1 MTVQGSAKRDEAIIA
16 AKSSAPFPIL
26 MAVFMLIYAVWF
38 GLAWGLI
45 GWAVFAL
52 LGMYAGWLIFHGVSA
67 VRAVAQLPQSEP
79 TSEVNRIGKQMQ
91 ILSALTYIPLWIVI
105 ILLAVF
111 SLQRY
116 IMPALTLIIGMHFVP
131 QAKIFHRTIDYYLA
145 PLAIVAALAAFYIA
159 LTTNA
164 SWQMVYAVSGIG
176 GALATAGYG
185 LYMVMIL
192 RRLIREI
199 DQV

>member
-1 MTVQGSAKRDEAIIA
+1 MTVQGLAKRDEAIIA

-52 LGMYAGWLIFHGVSA
+52 LVMYAGWLIFHGVRA

-79 TSEVNRIGKQMQ
+79 TPEVNRIGKQMQ
-91 ILSALTYIPLWIVI
+91 ILSALTYIPLWIII
-105 ILLAVF
+105 ILLVVF

-131 QAKIFHRTIDYYLA
+131 QAKIFHRTID
-145 PLAIVAALAAFYIA
+145 
-159 LTTNA
+159 
-164 SWQMVYAVSGIG
+164 
-176 GALATAGYG
+176 
-185 LYMVMIL
+185 
-192 RRLIREI
+192 
-199 DQV
+199 

>member
-1 MTVQGSAKRDEAIIA
+1 MTVQGSVKRDEAIIA

-52 LGMYAGWLIFHGVSA
+52 LVVYAGWLIFHGVSA
-67 VRAVAQLPQSEP
+67 VHAVAQLPQPEP
-79 TSEVNRIGKQMQ
+79 TPEVNRIGKQMQ

-131 QAKIFHRTIDYYLA
+131 QAKIFHRTIDYCLA
-145 PLAIVAALAAFYIA
+145 PLAIVATLAAFYIA